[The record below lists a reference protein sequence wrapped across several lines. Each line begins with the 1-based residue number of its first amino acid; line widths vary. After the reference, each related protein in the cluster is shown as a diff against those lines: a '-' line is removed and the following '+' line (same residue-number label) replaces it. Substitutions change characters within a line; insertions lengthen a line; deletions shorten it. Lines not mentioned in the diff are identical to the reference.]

1 MSKRKAITIGV
12 IILLL
17 IILFDQVTKMILI
30 NQNITII
37 PSFLSFNYTQNTGA
51 AFNIGTNNII
61 TIIIINVIIIGLIIK
76 FIKDNDLHIGALLSL
91 FIVLAGGIS
100 NLIDRIFRG
109 FVIDFIDVNIFNFPN
124 FNVADICIVLGIIF
138 LIVITIKSMLCK
150 EK

>member
-37 PSFLSFNYTQNTGA
+37 PNFLSFNYIQNTGA

-76 FIKDNDLHIGALLSL
+76 FIKDNDLDIGVLLSI

-100 NLIDRIFRG
+100 NLIDRLFKG

-124 FNVADICIVLGIIF
+124 FNIADICIVLGIVF
-138 LIVITIKSMLCK
+138 LIFIIIKSTINK